1 MGERVLDGGKGGI
14 FIGAA
19 AGLDIQ
25 VCNFYKTSENII
37 GKDF

>member
-14 FIGAA
+14 SIGVT

-25 VCNFYKTSENII
+25 VRNFLEN
-37 GKDF
+37 